1 MKSIYT
7 LLVAS
12 LFSLVVMAQEGSQG
26 PTDPTQA
33 SYAKFDSK
41 LHNFGIIEYAGNG
54 KCEFKFTNT
63 GKEPLIIKNVKTS
76 CGCTTPGYSK
86 DPITPGK
93 TGFVTAKYDTKREG
107 NFQKNLTVIFMDNSQ
122 VTLSIKGNVK
132 PNPNKETE
140 KPN

>member
-7 LLVAS
+7 LLLAS
-12 LFSLVVMAQEGSQG
+12 LFSVVAIAQEGSQG

-33 SYAKFDSK
+33 SYSNFDSK
-41 LHNFGIIEYAGNG
+41 IHNFGIIEYAGDG

-63 GKEPLIIKNVKTS
+63 GTENLIIKNVKTS

-86 DPITPGK
+86 EPIAAGK
-93 TGFVTAKYDTKREG
+93 AGFVTAKYDTKREG

-132 PNPNKETE
+132 PNPDKETE
-140 KPN
+140 KAN